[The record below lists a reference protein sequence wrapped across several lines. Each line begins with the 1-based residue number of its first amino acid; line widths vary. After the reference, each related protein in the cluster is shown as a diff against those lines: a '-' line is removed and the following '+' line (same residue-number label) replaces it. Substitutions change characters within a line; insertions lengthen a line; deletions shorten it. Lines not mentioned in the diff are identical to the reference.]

1 MGGMGLL
8 PSLEET
14 ALGRKGEELEI
25 AVSPGRRQQ
34 KQSLT
39 PADQSSQIDSDPV
52 RAASSWGGGVHQGAE
67 RSTPGQELSIHVWP
81 LLLKC
86 SRF

>member
-1 MGGMGLL
+1 MGGMGLI

-14 ALGRKGEELEI
+14 ALGRKGEELET

-52 RAASSWGGGVHQGAE
+52 WAALSWGGVLQGAE